1 MIYISWYGF
10 QIADIVSS
18 FGGKLSHDEGMSVYD
33 ADISHLLEGT
43 SMTGWDDNF
52 MTMCLIDS
60 LLNIILE

>member
-1 MIYISWYGF
+1 VIYISWYGF

-52 MTMCLIDS
+52 MTMCLIDR
-60 LLNIILE
+60 